1 MVIDGGKMETVADFI
16 FLGSKITVHR
26 LQKYMNQNLPDLG
39 WTVPAAMKLKDN
51 SALRENY
58 DQPRQHVKKQ
68 RHHFADKCPYC
79 QNYSFSSSH
88 VWRWELDH
96 KESWALKNW
105 CFWTMVL
112 ENTLESPLDSKI
124 KLVNPKG
131 NQPWI
136 FLGRIDAET
145 EEIPSILILILGFC
159 FVFSAVSVILQVIS
173 FKLTKKRIFKM
184 SPFHHHLQMSGLS
197 EPKIVAIYSATT
209 ICFGVIGLI
218 ITLCNI

>member
-26 LQKYMNQNLPDLG
+26 LQKYMNQKLPDLG

-112 ENTLESPLDSKI
+112 EKTLESPLDSKI

-136 FLGRIDAET
+136 FLGRIDAEAET
-145 EEIPSILILILGFC
+145 PIFWSPDVKSWLIRKDRAGKDWGQEEKGVREDEMVGWNHHSMDMRLNNQETVRRGDC
-159 FVFSAVSVILQVIS
+159 RAVV
-173 FKLTKKRIFKM
+173 M
-184 SPFHHHLQMSGLS
+184 GLH
-197 EPKIVAIYSATT
+197 IV
-209 ICFGVIGLI
+209 G
-218 ITLCNI
+218 